1 MKRYLLT
8 RAAGAGLAAVCV
20 AVLPARIAWTTDDDQ
35 WTVAFFWGTT
45 YFQTLGPGLTYKLGA
60 RMQQVMP

>member
-35 WTVAFFWGTT
+35 WTLAFFGELPI
-45 YFQTLGPGLTYKLGA
+45 FKPLG
-60 RMQQVMP
+60 RD